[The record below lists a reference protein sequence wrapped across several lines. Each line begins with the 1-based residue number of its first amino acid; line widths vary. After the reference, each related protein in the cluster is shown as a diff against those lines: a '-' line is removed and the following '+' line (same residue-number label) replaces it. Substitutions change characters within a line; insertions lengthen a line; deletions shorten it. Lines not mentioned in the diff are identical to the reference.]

1 MVTCIGLN
9 NCKKAEVNGEE
20 EEEILR
26 IIHVENIPNWDQL
39 KPTSSWINIDLT
51 HYFAIQ
57 TAGSISFSL
66 LTETIHHIIKFD
78 IELKNR
84 KGELLNFDEQEKKS
98 TSNKFFNRRNQWITE
113 GQTIYSLP

>member
-20 EEEILR
+20 EEEILK

-51 HYFAIQ
+51 HYFVIQ

-98 TSNKFFNRRNQWITE
+98 TSNKFFNRRNQWIIE